1 MSDSERE
8 SGCVML
14 RDGDAERR
22 RARSQQGDRDG
33 ETETDTGQT
42 AVVRASRQTIESP
55 HPMKANGGGGHEQMN
70 LVGEQAKNFCM

>member
-1 MSDSERE
+1 MCDVERW
-8 SGCVML
+8 
-14 RDGDAERR
+14 R
-22 RARSQQGDRDG
+22 RARSQQGDRG

-55 HPMKANGGGGHEQMN
+55 HPMKANGGGHEQMN